1 MEQNGFSH
9 VLTKRELLEFLNDE
23 DIPDDALVV
32 ASGDNRGFYVGD
44 VEYNYTDNKIEIME

>member
-1 MEQNGFSH
+1 M
-9 VLTKRELLEFLNDE
+9 EFLNDE